1 MRELLEKLD
10 SDTLTKEELAKL
22 ELAGLIA
29 YYDGFHITSVGWML
43 LLRGRA
49 PADQIKALLDME
61 EPEYL
66 SVLSELKEKSL

>member
-1 MRELLEKLD
+1 MRDLLERYGHQE
-10 SDTLTKEELAKL
+10 LTNEEYIQL
-22 ELAGLIA
+22 ENVGLIMW
-29 YYDGFHITSVGWML
+29 YDGYHITELGWML